1 MKKILCKL
9 DIKTLLILLL
19 IIVIILMRACGGG
32 GETSKPGQT
41 VYVQGKPYEVIK
53 HVRDTVYV
61 DKKTVITKPGKDIYH
76 DVPVYVE
83 VPKKVDTAQILKD
96 YYSSVTYKD
105 TLKLNDNLGV
115 VSITDVISKN
125 KIQSRSFVA
134 NVKERTITDTL
145 IIKEKAKRQL
155 YFGINSS
162 FNKQDIVSS
171 VGAGFMY
178 KDRKDKVFTLGIGAQ
193 QTTSNTLTPYLQ
205 GGLYW
210 KIKLKK

>member
-1 MKKILCKL
+1 MKKILCKIDL
-9 DIKTLLILLL
+9 KTLLILLL
-19 IIVIILMRACGGG
+19 IIVIVLMRACGGD
-32 GETSKPGQT
+32 GESTKPGQT

-61 DKKTVITKPGKDIYH
+61 DKKTVITKSGKDIYH
-76 DVPVYVE
+76 DVPVYIE
-83 VPKKVDTAQILKD
+83 VPKKIDTAQILKE

-105 TLKLNDNLGV
+105 TLKLNDNLGEIK
-115 VSITDVISKN
+115 ITDVISKN
-125 KIQSRSFVA
+125 KIESRTFVA
-134 NVKERTITDTL
+134 DVKERTIIDTL
-145 IIKEKAKRQL
+145 ILKEKLKRQL

-162 FNKQDIVSS
+162 FNKIDVVSS

-178 KDRKDKVFTLGIGAQ
+178 KDKKDKVFTLGVGLQ
-193 QTTSNTLTPYLQ
+193 QAAPNTLTPYLQ